1 MPRTPVRRVG
11 QESVSLQALVPW
23 CSSCNGLMGGMVMRH
38 GEGNYY
44 RYYKRLGTFAKLA
57 TSYLDQSREPGI
69 RLFEGLARGLEI
81 VDLAKRFIDLTM
93 PQRPLQALDLVPY
106 LLTQHRLTLH
116 ETFTKLI
123 SYRQLHREMKPVH
136 LRLSRFMLYC
146 ASHERRH
153 HEWPV
158 YGLLICSPARR
169 SSWIS
174 PA

>member
-1 MPRTPVRRVG
+1 M
-11 QESVSLQALVPW
+11 
-23 CSSCNGLMGGMVMRH
+23 
-38 GEGNYY
+38 
-44 RYYKRLGTFAKLA
+44 GTFFGPLHLLFLA
-57 TSYLDQSREPGI
+57 ESFADHFVDRRLHKARRDRLAVVIALPIIRNHMPVMYDIRVQLRQRLDQSREPGI

-106 LLTQHRLTLH
+106 LLTQPRLTLH

-153 HEWPV
+153 H
-158 YGLLICSPARR
+158 
-169 SSWIS
+169 
-174 PA
+174 